1 MSHFDTSQVTR
12 MGFMFSC
19 CTRLKSLNLSHFDT
33 SQVTDM
39 SSMFMGCNSLKS
51 LDLSHFDTN
60 QVTDMSWMFSG
71 CNSLKSLDL
80 SHFDTSQVTNMS
92 CMFMNCNS
100 LKSLDLSHF
109 DTSQVTNML
118 SMFEACNSLKS
129 LDLSHFD
136 TSNVENLAE
145 PLQKYLEVPQG
156 VCLKIKEPELPG
168 DNVLMAS
175 SDEDYVFG
183 RKMDRS
189 KIGTVHFLNSK
200 GKGGEDAWDV
210 SEKQNG
216 SIMAWT
222 EEKEDGLLDLYIA
235 ANGNIIANRD
245 CSHLFSKYSM
255 VKKIEGL
262 EFLKTDQT
270 ENMEEMFGYCENLL
284 DLDVSRFVA
293 GQATR
298 WEGCL
303 ILL

>member
-1 MSHFDTSQVTR
+1 
-12 MGFMFSC
+12 
-19 CTRLKSLNLSHFDT
+19 
-33 SQVTDM
+33 
-39 SSMFMGCNSLKS
+39 
-51 LDLSHFDTN
+51 
-60 QVTDMSWMFSG
+60 
-71 CNSLKSLDL
+71 
-80 SHFDTSQVTNMS
+80 
-92 CMFMNCNS
+92 
-100 LKSLDLSHF
+100 
-109 DTSQVTNML
+109 
-118 SMFEACNSLKS
+118 
-129 LDLSHFD
+129 
-136 TSNVENLAE
+136 
-145 PLQKYLEVPQG
+145 
-156 VCLKIKEPELPG
+156 
-168 DNVLMAS
+168 MAS

-270 ENMEEMFGYCENLL
+270 ENNGRNVWVL
-284 DLDVSRFVA
+284 
-293 GQATR
+293 
-298 WEGCL
+298 
-303 ILL
+303 